1 MSRYRVYST
10 EQVELLPPSV
20 HEVLGGDHLCFFVHR
35 VVERLDLGRFHEAYT
50 AEGGLLYH
58 PSLLLKVWLYA
69 YALGITSSRRLEQR
83 IREDLAFRYL
93 AGGAQPDYW
102 ALNAFRRRHARALND
117 VFTQVLELARHAG
130 LRQLGT
136 VAIDTTR
143 VKASASPDRVRTEE
157 RQRRAR
163 VRRKVRNWQQA
174 CNQDDNNEGAG
185 GVAAVPEQVLDTV
198 EPRLKPLPKPR
209 LERRSLTDPEAR
221 FLRARGRFVLGY
233 TAEIAVSDD
242 HLIVA
247 QRVTQAVNDNAALL
261 PMVDQVQLSCG
272 SPPGRVLADSGFF
285 SAANLEELENRSI
298 DGYVPDSNLAREL
311 NLNLPP
317 VDGWCHDNRQRRMRE
332 KMRTPEGRQMYR
344 RRKALVEPVFGVLKE
359 QRGMRGFRMRGL
371 ERVNIEFTLAALAWN
386 LTRLH
391 AGKQN

>member
-1 MSRYRVYST
+1 MSRYRAYST
-10 EQVELLPPSV
+10 DQVELLPPSV

-35 VVERLDLGRFHEAYT
+35 VVERLDLSRFHEAYA

-117 VFTQVLELARHAG
+117 VFTQVLEVARQAG

-143 VKASASPDRVRTEE
+143 IKASASPDRVLIQE

-163 VRRKVRNWQQA
+163 ARRKVRGWQQA
-174 CNQDDNNEGAG
+174 CNEDDNNEGAG
-185 GVAAVPEQVLDTV
+185 GAVAVPEQAIESV
-198 EPRLKPLPKPR
+198 EPQLKPLRKPR
-209 LERRSLTDPEAR
+209 LERRSTTDPAAR

-233 TAEIAVSDD
+233 TAEIAVSED

-247 QRVTQAVNDNAALL
+247 RQVTQAATDNSELL
-261 PMVDQVQLSCG
+261 PMIDQVRVSCG
-272 SPPGRVLADSGFF
+272 SPPERVVADSGFF
-285 SAANLEELENRSI
+285 SVDNLEQLENRNI

-311 NLNLPP
+311 NLGLAP
-317 VDGWCHDNRQRRMRE
+317 VDRWCHDSRQQQMRQ

-344 RRKALVEPVFGVLKE
+344 RRKAMVEPVFGVLKE

-371 ERVNIEFTLAALAWN
+371 EKVNIEFTLAALAWN

-391 AGKQN
+391 KAA

>member
-1 MSRYRVYST
+1 MSRYRPYST

-20 HEVLGGDHLCFFVHR
+20 HDVLGGDHLCFFVHR
-35 VVERLDLGRFHEAYT
+35 VVERLDLGRFHEAYS

-130 LRQLGT
+130 LRHLGT

-143 VKASASPDRVRTEE
+143 IKASASPDRVLTRE
-157 RQRRAR
+157 RQRRAGLR
-163 VRRKVRNWQQA
+163 KKVRSWQQA
-174 CNQDDNNEGAG
+174 CDQDDNNEGAG
-185 GVAAVPEQVLDTV
+185 GVASVPERALDAV
-198 EPRLKPLPKPR
+198 EPRLKPLPKRR
-209 LERRSLTDPEAR
+209 LERRSITDPQAR

-261 PMVDQVQLSCG
+261 PMVDQVQASCG
-272 SPPGRVLADSGFF
+272 SPPGRVVADSGFF
-285 SAANLEELENRSI
+285 STVNLEQLENRSI

-317 VDGWCHDNRQRRMRE
+317 ENRWCHDSRQQRMRE

-391 AGKQN
+391 AGK

>member
-1 MSRYRVYST
+1 MSRYRPYST

-20 HEVLGGDHLCFFVHR
+20 HEVLGGDHLCFFVHG
-35 VVERLDLGRFHEAYT
+35 VVERLDLGRFHEAYC

-130 LRQLGT
+130 LRHLGT

-143 VKASASPDRVRTEE
+143 IKASASPDRVLTRE
-157 RQRRAR
+157 RQRRAGLR
-163 VRRKVRNWQQA
+163 KKVRSWQQA
-174 CNQDDNNEGAG
+174 CDQDDNNEGAG
-185 GVAAVPEQVLDTV
+185 GAAAVPEQALDAV
-198 EPRLKPLPKPR
+198 EPRLKPLPKRR
-209 LERRSLTDPEAR
+209 LERRSITDPQAR

-261 PMVDQVQLSCG
+261 PMVDQVQASCG
-272 SPPGRVLADSGFF
+272 SPPGRVVADSGFF
-285 SAANLEELENRSI
+285 STVNLEQLENRSI

-317 VDGWCHDNRQRRMRE
+317 ESRWCHDSRQQRMRE

-391 AGKQN
+391 AGKQG